1 MTHKTILKTLSLLWL
16 SVFLSYNNNAQCDV
30 SITGVDVN
38 TYEVTVEVINS
49 TGCTANGP
57 GGVDGAVTMLQIGY
71 HLPEPVD
78 INNAV
83 VDLATLPDG
92 PCSPQWVANGYNLG
106 MVDGNYS
113 GWWYSPSV
121 SVTFDSD
128 LMGDGLETGDEV
140 VISLNPP
147 GDYVTYPYPLAECGD
162 DLIDY
167 WLSEDECIEF
177 VVWQLNY
184 GSTWHTANGGWA
196 ESLNGYV
203 PNPMTYQDPNCNNS
217 WYMCRDEN
225 PGPAVANS
233 DNECLPIGPDA
244 EVINV
249 VITTGCIGDVPFYN
263 IEYVVYNNGNE
274 EITEYCIELWNEDYY
289 ICFDSELFGAY
300 AIPPGEG
307 QTFTSPFFEMDGP
320 GSLFVISVDSVNDE
334 IITGN
339 NNETVWLPEIPE
351 CPVECLSDTVEIF
364 TTLYEFD
371 TLYVATYDTIV
382 EYVELPQ
389 DTLVLL
395 ETDTLIEYVEL
406 PPDTV
411 VVLQL
416 DTVYIPWEYY
426 FYDTVYV
433 DVFDT
438 IYVNVLDTVIITE
451 IDIEYVYVTDTLEV
465 PVVDTLYITQV
476 DTLMQEVV
484 VYEYIYQTDTIYDV
498 VYNEVLVDCTTGLPC
513 GDGFTGNDCRSV
525 FVPNAFSPN
534 NDGINDTFY
543 AVSESYTCWLDW
555 SLVVYNRWGNV
566 VWFTDDP
573 DVQWYGQ
580 VVDGMASDGVYV
592 WTLIAKGVDG
602 NTLSL
607 DGTVTVFR

>member
-1 MTHKTILKTLSLLWL
+1 MRHKTILKTLSLLWL

-49 TGCTANGP
+49 ERCGSQGYNGTNSAINMLMIGMHVP
-57 GGVDGAVTMLQIGY
+57 GY
-71 HLPEPVD
+71 D
-78 INNAV
+78 IPW
-83 VDLATLPDG
+83 DPDAEG
-92 PCSPQWVANGYNLG
+92 PCDMSPTSNHLGWTYGSSINSLPNNWANSYDIDMPLQAGDIVVMQLDNPYG
-106 MVDGNYS
+106 TDCVDDPFLTGS
-113 GWWYSPSV
+113 
-121 SVTFDSD
+121 
-128 LMGDGLETGDEV
+128 MGCCA
-140 VISLNPP
+140 P
-147 GDYVTYPYPLAECGD
+147 DY
-162 DLIDY
+162 IDY
-167 WLSEDECIEF
+167 WHDLDECVEF
-177 VVWQLNY
+177 VVWQINY
-184 GSTWHTANGGWA
+184 SQTYYASEGGWA
-196 ESLNGYV
+196 TTGPNGDGTPWGSTQPYPDV
-203 PNPMTYQDPNCNNS
+203 NPENNS
-217 WYMCRDEN
+217 VVVC
-225 PGPAVANS
+225 PPPPS
-233 DNECLPIGPDA
+233 PDA
-244 EVINV
+244 EIINV
-249 VITTGCIGDVPFYN
+249 VITTGCIGDTPFYN
-263 IEYVVYNNGNE
+263 IEYVVFNNGDE